1 MVHQIL
7 IFDDEN
13 VDVVDVEYFCSDYCA
28 RQSEYYAGW
37 SGCHELHDQEK
48 CQSCGVHLGY
58 WNEDTNSYVDPK
70 TLLILE
76 QCRKLD
82 NPYHLAPPITNK

>member
-28 RQSEYYAGW
+28 RESEDYDGW
-37 SGCHELHDQEK
+37 SGCHELHYPQK